1 MQARALRLLRLSSM
15 APPRRSSD
23 NVEADHRPERQVHGP
38 FNGHT
43 KWVVGVVSAGIVS
56 ALTFLVVADRQSI
69 DRRITALEQLTMQ
82 LARNQDSQV
91 AESRARW
98 EEVQRSLQRI
108 EAAVENGRRK

>member
-1 MQARALRLLRLSSM
+1 MLVRGLHLPRPSSM

-23 NVEADHRPERQVHGP
+23 NGEADHRADRRAHGP

-43 KWVVGVVSAGIVS
+43 KWVVGVVSTAIIS
-56 ALTFLVVADRQSI
+56 ALTFLIGADRLSV

-82 LARNQDSQV
+82 LARQQDARG
-91 AESRARW
+91 AEADARW
-98 EEVQRSLQRI
+98 QEIQRSLQRI